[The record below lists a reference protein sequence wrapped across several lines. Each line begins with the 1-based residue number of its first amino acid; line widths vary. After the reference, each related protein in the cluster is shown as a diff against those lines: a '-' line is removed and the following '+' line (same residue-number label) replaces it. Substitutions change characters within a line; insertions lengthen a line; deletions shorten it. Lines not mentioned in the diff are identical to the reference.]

1 VRGIKAIG
9 GAITLACALLAMFA
23 ATGPAAAFDDAA
35 LAKQAYAGIILPGY
49 ARFDDAARAFEQKS
63 AALCKAPSQ
72 PSLDATR
79 AASRATLLAWGR
91 IAPIRFGPITYKQRL
106 DRLLFYPDQHGIVGK
121 QTTKLIAKR
130 DDADLDPVKL
140 EGASVA
146 VQGFG
151 AVDVA
156 LYGHGTEALATA
168 DPEAAFRCR
177 YIHALAADIAQ
188 IAADTHADWTGEYK
202 QAWLQPGDG
211 NKAFL
216 TAKETTLA
224 LFSAYVTE
232 IEVVRLQRLAPAM
245 GAESAK
251 ASSPLLPHS
260 GLGLPYLI
268 SVVEGA
274 RDLVGTSGFL
284 ADDLATTDKER
295 AALAIVGSVAT
306 DLGFAVR
313 AGEAAVAMA
322 PDPLQDAAAR
332 ERLGPMLLS
341 LESAEATGRAALGD
355 LTGQTI
361 GFNSLDGD

>member
-1 VRGIKAIG
+1 VL
-9 GAITLACALLAMFA
+9 TACAAC
-23 ATGPAAAFDDAA
+23 PALAFDDAA
-35 LAKQAYAGIILPGY
+35 LAKQSYAGIIEPGY
-49 ARFDDAARAFEQKS
+49 AHFDEAARVFSEKS
-63 AALCKAPSQ
+63 AELCKAPSQ
-72 PSLDATR
+72 AALVATR
-79 AASRATLLAWGR
+79 ATARATLLAWGR
-91 IAPIRFGPITYKQRL
+91 IAPIRFGPITHKQRL

-121 QTTKLIAKR
+121 QTAKLIAKR
-130 DDADLDPVKL
+130 DDADLDPAKL

-156 LYGHGTEALATA
+156 LYGKGADALATP
-168 DPEAAFRCR
+168 DSDAAFRCR
-177 YIHALAADIAQ
+177 YVTALATDIAQ
-188 IAADTHADWTGEYK
+188 IAAATHAEWTGEYK
-202 QAWLQPGDG
+202 QAWLHPGDG
-211 NKAFL
+211 NKSFL
-216 TAKETTLA
+216 TARETTLA

-232 IEVVRLQRLAPAM
+232 IEVVRLQRLTPAM
-245 GAESAK
+245 GVESAK

-268 SVVEGA
+268 SVVEGV
-274 RDLVGTSGFL
+274 RDLVGPSGFL

-295 AALAIVGSVAT
+295 AALAVVGSVAT
-306 DLGFAVR
+306 DLGFALR

-322 PDPLQDAAAR
+322 PDALQDAKAR

-341 LESAEATGRAALGD
+341 LKSAESTGRAALGD

>member
-1 VRGIKAIG
+1 MPIG
-9 GAITLACALLAMFA
+9 RVMTLACMLLVTLA
-23 ATGPAAAFDDAA
+23 AAPPAIAFDDAA

-49 ARFDDAARAFEQKS
+49 ARFDAAARDFAEKS

-72 PSLDATR
+72 AALDATR
-79 AASRATLLAWGR
+79 AAARATLLAWGR

-121 QTTKLIAKR
+121 QAAKLIAKR
-130 DDADLDPVKL
+130 DDADLDPAKL

-156 LYGHGTEALATA
+156 LYGRGAEALATA
-168 DPEAAFRCR
+168 DPEASFRCR
-177 YIHALAADIAQ
+177 YVHALATDIAQ
-188 IAADTHADWTGEYK
+188 IAAETHADWSGEYK
-202 QAWLQPGDG
+202 QAWLHPGEG
-211 NKAFL
+211 NKTYL

-245 GAESAK
+245 GAESGK
-251 ASSPLLPHS
+251 SSSPLLPHS

-268 SVVEGA
+268 SVVEGV
-274 RDLVGTSGFL
+274 RDLVGDSGFL

-313 AGEAAVAMA
+313 AGEAAAAMA
-322 PDPLQDAAAR
+322 PDALQDAAAR
-332 ERLGPMLLS
+332 ERLAPLLLS
-341 LESAEATGRAALGD
+341 LKSAESIGRAALGD
-355 LTGQTI
+355 LTGQSI

>member
-1 VRGIKAIG
+1 M
-9 GAITLACALLAMFA
+9 LAAHA
-23 ATGPAAAFDDAA
+23 ACLAFDDAA

-49 ARFDDAARAFEQKS
+49 ARFDDAARAFAEKS

-72 PSLDATR
+72 AALDATR
-79 AASRATLLAWGR
+79 AAARATLLAWGR

-121 QTTKLIAKR
+121 QTAKLIAKR
-130 DDADLDPVKL
+130 DDADLDPAKL

-156 LYGHGTEALATA
+156 LYGHGAEALATA
-168 DPEAAFRCR
+168 DPEASLPLPLRPRAGA
-177 YIHALAADIAQ
+177 HDIAQ

-216 TAKETTLA
+216 TAKETTQA
-224 LFSAYVTE
+224 LFS
-232 IEVVRLQRLAPAM
+232 RLCHRDRGRARCSGWRRRWARSPPRRRAPC
-245 GAESAK
+245 
-251 ASSPLLPHS
+251 LPHS

-268 SVVEGA
+268 SVVEGE
-274 RDLVGTSGFL
+274 RDLVGDQRLPRRRSRRPPTRS
-284 ADDLATTDKER
+284 APR
-295 AALAIVGSVAT
+295 SPSSAASPPTWASPS
-306 DLGFAVR
+306 
-313 AGEAAVAMA
+313 A
-322 PDPLQDAAAR
+322 PAKPRRRWRRMRLQDAPAR
-332 ERLGPMLLS
+332 ERLAPMLLS
-341 LESAEATGRAALGD
+341 LKNAEATGRAALGD
-355 LTGQTI
+355 LTGQTL

>member
-1 VRGIKAIG
+1 MP
-9 GAITLACALLAMFA
+9 TLACMLLAMSA
-23 ATGPAAAFDDAA
+23 AAPPAAAFNDAA

-49 ARFDDAARAFEQKS
+49 ARFDDAARVFAEKS
-63 AALCKAPSQ
+63 AKLCKAPSQ
-72 PSLDATR
+72 NALDATR
-79 AASRATLLAWGR
+79 AAARETLLAWGR

-121 QTTKLIAKR
+121 QTAKLIAKR
-130 DDADLDPVKL
+130 DDADLDPAKL
-140 EGASVA
+140 ESASVA

-156 LYGHGTEALATA
+156 LYGRGAEALATA
-168 DPEAAFRCR
+168 DPEAGFRCR
-177 YIHALAADIAQ
+177 YVQALAADIAQ
-188 IAADTHADWTGEYK
+188 IAAGTHADWSGEYK

-211 NKAFL
+211 NKAYL

-232 IEVVRLQRLAPAM
+232 IEVVRLQQLAPAM

-274 RDLVGTSGFL
+274 RDLVGGSGFL

-313 AGEAAVAMA
+313 AGEAAAAMA
-322 PDPLQDAAAR
+322 PDALQDAAAH

-341 LESAEATGRAALGD
+341 LKSAESTGRAALGD
-355 LTGQTI
+355 LTGQTM

>member
-1 VRGIKAIG
+1 MRIG
-9 GAITLACALLAMFA
+9 RSIMLACMLLAMTA
-23 ATGPAAAFDDAA
+23 SARPAFAFDDAA

-49 ARFDDAARAFEQKS
+49 ARFDAAAHDFAEKS

-72 PSLDATR
+72 PALDATR
-79 AASRATLLAWGR
+79 AAARATLLAWGR
-91 IAPIRFGPITYKQRL
+91 IAPIRFGPITYKQRRL

-121 QTTKLIAKR
+121 QTAKLIAKR
-130 DDADLDPVKL
+130 DDADLDPAKL

-156 LYGHGTEALATA
+156 LYGRGADALASA
-168 DPEAAFRCR
+168 DPETDFRCR

-188 IAADTHADWTGEYK
+188 IAADTHADWSGEYR
-202 QAWLQPGDG
+202 QAWLQPGEG
-211 NKAFL
+211 NKAYL

-232 IEVVRLQRLAPAM
+232 IEVVRLQRLVPAM

-268 SVVEGA
+268 SVVEGV
-274 RDLVGTSGFL
+274 RDLVGSSGFL

-313 AGEAAVAMA
+313 AGQAAAAMA
-322 PDPLQDAAAR
+322 PDALQDAAAR
-332 ERLGPMLLS
+332 ERLAPMLLS
-341 LESAEATGRAALGD
+341 LKSAESTGRAALGE

>member
-1 VRGIKAIG
+1 VRGIKSIG
-9 GAITLACALLAMFA
+9 GVIALACMVPAMLAA
-23 ATGPAAAFDDAA
+23 APAAAFDDAA
-35 LAKQAYAGIILPGY
+35 LARQAYAGIILPGY
-49 ARFDDAARAFEQKS
+49 ARFDAAARDFAEKS

-72 PSLDATR
+72 AGLDATR
-79 AASRATLLAWGR
+79 GAARATLLAWGR
-91 IAPIRFGPITYKQRL
+91 IAPVRFGPITYKQRL

-121 QTTKLIAKR
+121 QTNKLIAKR
-130 DDADLDPVKL
+130 DDANLDPAKL

-156 LYGHGTEALATA
+156 LYGRGAEALATA
-168 DPEAAFRCR
+168 DPEASFRCR
-177 YIHALAADIAQ
+177 YVHALAADIAQ
-188 IAADTHADWTGEYK
+188 IAADTHADWSGEYR
-202 QAWLQPGDG
+202 QAWLRPGEG
-211 NKAFL
+211 NKAYL

-260 GLGLPYLI
+260 GLGLSYLI
-268 SVVEGA
+268 SVVEGV
-274 RDLVGTSGFL
+274 RDLVGDSGFL

-313 AGEAAVAMA
+313 AGEAAAAMA
-322 PDPLQDAAAR
+322 PDALQDTAAR
-332 ERLGPMLLS
+332 ERLAPMLLS
-341 LESAEATGRAALGD
+341 LKNAESIGRAALGD
-355 LTGQTI
+355 LTGQSI

>member
-1 VRGIKAIG
+1 MKSIG
-9 GAITLACALLAMFA
+9 RAGTLACILLAMSVS
-23 ATGPAAAFDDAA
+23 TGPAVAFDDAA
-35 LAKQAYAGIILPGY
+35 LAKQAYAGIIRPGY
-49 ARFDDAARAFEQKS
+49 ARFEEAARSFSEKS

-72 PSLDATR
+72 PALDATR
-79 AASRATLLAWGR
+79 AAARETLLAWGR

-121 QTTKLIAKR
+121 QTAKLIAKR
-130 DDADLDPVKL
+130 DDTDLDPAKL

-156 LYGHGTEALATA
+156 LYGRGAEALATV

-177 YIHALAADIAQ
+177 YVHALAADIAE
-188 IAADTHADWTGEYK
+188 IAAGTHADWTGEYK
-202 QAWLQPGDG
+202 QAWLYPGEG

-245 GAESAK
+245 GVESAK
-251 ASSPLLPHS
+251 SSSPLLPHS

-274 RDLVGTSGFL
+274 RDLIGTSGFL
-284 ADDLATTDKER
+284 ADNLATTDKER

-313 AGEAAVAMA
+313 AGEAALAMA

-341 LESAEATGRAALGD
+341 LKSAEATGRAALGD